1 MALTQPYSPHT
12 PRTMRTAQGEIA
24 VPERMPLEEFRQLEW
39 DEKEHWELIHEA
51 PCMTPSGVPDHQH
64 LSATLVFY
72 LMDLLD
78 KKSWYVVQDCDVL
91 FGAQESYLRPDISVF
106 ADTDMKDTSHVP
118 VTVTPALVIEILSP
132 STASND
138 LGPKRDIYAASG
150 VAEYWVADP
159 VTGSLMIFERRQDGA
174 YRQIGADA
182 QGRVRSPM
190 LDKTFRISRD
200 GHSYKIVE

>member
-1 MALTQPYSPHT
+1 MA
-12 PRTMRTAQGEIA
+12 
-24 VPERMPLEEFRQLEW
+24 
-39 DEKEHWELIHEA
+39 
-51 PCMTPSGVPDHQH
+51 PSGAPLHQRMLTFLWH
-64 LSATLVFY
+64 LLEQNLAEKGYLV
-72 LMDLLD
+72 LADE
-78 KKSWYVVQDCDVL
+78 DVS
-91 FGAQESYLRPDISVF
+91 FGTEGSYLRPDVSVLRPD
-106 ADTDMKDTSHVP
+106 ADVDLMSAP
-118 VTVTPALVIEILSP
+118 IGVTPVLVVEILSP